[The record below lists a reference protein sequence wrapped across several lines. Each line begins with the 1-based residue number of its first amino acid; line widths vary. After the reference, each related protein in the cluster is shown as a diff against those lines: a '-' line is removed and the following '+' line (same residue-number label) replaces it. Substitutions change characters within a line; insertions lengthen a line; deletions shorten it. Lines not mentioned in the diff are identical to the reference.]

1 MHFNILGLIVA
12 KIKQSSAEVNLTRVA
27 FMLSEKKYI
36 ELKIVAASK
45 KLTIREIITNLIND
59 YLKEN
64 KKF

>member
-1 MHFNILGLIVA
+1 MA
-12 KIKQSSAEVNLTRVA
+12 KIKQPHAEVDLTRVA

-45 KLTIREIITNLIND
+45 KLTIREILTDLIND

-64 KKF
+64 KKS